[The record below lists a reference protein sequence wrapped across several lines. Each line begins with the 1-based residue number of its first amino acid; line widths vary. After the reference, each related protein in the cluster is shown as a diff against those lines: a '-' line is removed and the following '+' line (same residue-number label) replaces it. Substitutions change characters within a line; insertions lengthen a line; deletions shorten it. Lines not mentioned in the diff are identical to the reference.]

1 MASLAVA
8 AGTGR
13 TMADLIRREEERFL
27 ARQPRSADLRCRA
40 VRSLAGGATSNWM
53 IARPGTVWLSHG
65 VGSRVFDVDG
75 TEYVDLHAGYGAML
89 VGHAHPAVVEAVTR
103 RVNGGTHF
111 AQPTEDAI
119 VVAEALA
126 ERFGLPLW
134 RFSNSGT
141 EATMDAIH
149 LMRAVTGRD
158 LIVKIE
164 GSYHGHHDAVM
175 ISYYNSLHE
184 LGPRHRPSSVIAGG
198 GIPQAMADL
207 CVVVPFNDL
216 AVLERALDEH
226 AGRVAGMIIE
236 PMMMNAGIVPPEPG
250 YLEGVRELTRR
261 HGVLLAF
268 DEVKTGLTVHAGGAT
283 SLFGVRPDIVCLA
296 KALGGGVPCGAIG
309 GTVEVM
315 EAITD
320 GRYEQVGT
328 FNGNPLTMA
337 AARATLTE
345 VLTPATYERFEVI
358 GRRMQDAALSAL
370 RAIGLPVYV
379 HRFAAKGC
387 LVFHPR
393 PVRDYREF
401 LAVHGE
407 VSHAHWLV
415 QHNGGVFL
423 PPWGKSEQWTLS
435 AQHTMEDA
443 DRFIANVERF
453 AAELATL
460 DSWTLS
466 HEAPP
471 LDAWAATDEVPIV
484 GGSGDDAVA
493 GAPPTAVAVEHPG

>member
-13 TMADLIRREEERFL
+13 TITDLIGGEEERFL
-27 ARQPRSADLRCRA
+27 ARQPRSAEMRRRA
-40 VRSLAGGATSNWM
+40 LRSLAGGATSSWM

-65 VGSRVFDVDG
+65 QGSKVYDVDG
-75 TEYVDLHAGYGAML
+75 TEYIDLHGGYGAML
-89 VGHAHPAVVEAVTR
+89 VGHAHPAVVEAVER
-103 RVNGGTHF
+103 RVRRGTHF

-119 VVAEALA
+119 VVAEALT

-134 RFSNSGT
+134 RFCNSGT

-149 LMRAVTGRD
+149 LMRAITGRD

-175 ISYYNSLHE
+175 VSYYNSFNE
-184 LGPRHRPSSVIAGG
+184 LGPRERPASVIAGG
-198 GIPQAMADL
+198 GIPDVIADL

-216 AVLERALDEH
+216 VVLARALDEH
-226 AGRVAGMIIE
+226 AGRIAGMIIE
-236 PMMMNAGIVPPEPG
+236 PLMMNAGIVPPEPG

-268 DEVKTGLTVHAGGAT
+268 DEVKTGLTVHPGGAT
-283 SLFGVRPDIVCLA
+283 ARYGVQPDIVCLA
-296 KALGGGVPCGAIG
+296 KSLGGGVPCGAIG
-309 GTVEVM
+309 GTLEVM
-315 EAITD
+315 EAICD

-337 AARATLTE
+337 AARAALTE
-345 VLTPATYERFEVI
+345 VLTPAAYERFERI
-358 GRRMQDAALSAL
+358 GRQMQEGALSAL
-370 RAIGLPVYV
+370 RAVGVPVYV

-401 LAVHGE
+401 LAVRGE
-407 VSHAHWLV
+407 ISHAHWLV

-435 AQHTMEDA
+435 AQHTVEDA
-443 DRFIANVERF
+443 ARFVANVERF
-453 AAELATL
+453 ATEMARL
-460 DSWTLS
+460 D
-466 HEAPP
+466 
-471 LDAWAATDEVPIV
+471 
-484 GGSGDDAVA
+484 
-493 GAPPTAVAVEHPG
+493 